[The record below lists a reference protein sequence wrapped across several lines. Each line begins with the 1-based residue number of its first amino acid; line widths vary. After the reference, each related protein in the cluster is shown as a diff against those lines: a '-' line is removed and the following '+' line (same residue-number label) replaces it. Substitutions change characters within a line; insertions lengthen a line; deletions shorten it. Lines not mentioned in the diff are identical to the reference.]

1 MCAWVVRVCVHLML
15 WNVCFVTTERRRTET
30 CWWALR
36 CWKLYRFSFLNIPK
50 RLLLS
55 LYCQFAFI
63 FVCGALN
70 VYSNS
75 SRCRAHICSTA
86 QRAFSVNIFG
96 LWRDIDTH
104 KIQSE
109 RTNEKLKKKTN
120 ESIKMGK
127 RNRDHSYRCGCSQS
141 TAMMIL
147 GSMVNHLFD
156 ACKLTR
162 KFFEI
167 CLLCNAR
174 AFECWNTVYNA
185 RILYREAKIP
195 FRSRNPSWNAS
206 SKQRIK
212 ATAHNPS

>member
-1 MCAWVVRVCVHLML
+1 MCLCVLGKVYEYFRLCLLFCNEKSRCDIMCAWVVRVCVHLML

-63 FVCGALN
+63 FVFGALN

-109 RTNEKLKKKTN
+109 RTNEKLKK
-120 ESIKMGK
+120 ERM
-127 RNRDHSYRCGCSQS
+127 
-141 TAMMIL
+141 
-147 GSMVNHLFD
+147 
-156 ACKLTR
+156 
-162 KFFEI
+162 
-167 CLLCNAR
+167 
-174 AFECWNTVYNA
+174 
-185 RILYREAKIP
+185 
-195 FRSRNPSWNAS
+195 NPSKWEREIEIIATDVDAPS
-206 SKQRIK
+206 QQRWWY
-212 ATAHNPS
+212 